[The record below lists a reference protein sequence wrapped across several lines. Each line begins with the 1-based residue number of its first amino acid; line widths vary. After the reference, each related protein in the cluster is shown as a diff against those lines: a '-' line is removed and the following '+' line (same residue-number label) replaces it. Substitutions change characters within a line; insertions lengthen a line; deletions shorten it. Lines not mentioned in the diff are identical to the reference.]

1 MNENKFFRKLSMDR
15 ESYATVGIPTK
26 IVKIWKEKGY
36 SNVIIDYDPE
46 KDEAILRGI

>member
-1 MNENKFFRKLSMDR
+1 MNTNRFIRKLSMDR
-15 ESYATVGIPTK
+15 ECYATIGIPAK

-46 KDEAILRGI
+46 KDEAIVRGI